1 MESIVSYLTSIDII
15 WIYVA
20 VFVIA
25 WLENIFPPSPSDVVI
40 VAAGSVVS
48 LGEGSVLLLLVFA
61 TLGGTAGFVT
71 MYWLGKQF
79 GHKVIE
85 AGKIKFIS
93 PQLVQKVHDWFG
105 RYGFWVVIGNRFLSG
120 TRAVI
125 SFCAGIAEMHFG
137 ITTVLSALSA
147 LLWNSILVY
156 MGYALGDN
164 WEAIGNYLSTYS
176 RIVTILVTAGVLIWA
191 AYAWI
196 RWRKKKSGTAS
207 GGTAA

>member
-79 GHKVIE
+79 GHRVIE

-196 RWRKKKSGTAS
+196 RWRKKKNGTAS

>member
-1 MESIVSYLTSIDII
+1 VESIVSYLTSIDII

>member
-176 RIVTILVTAGVLIWA
+176 RIVTILITAGVLIWA
-191 AYAWI
+191 TFTWI
-196 RWRKKKSGTAS
+196 RWRRKKNGTAS
-207 GGTAA
+207 GGEAA